1 MIENQSLIDK
11 YTEEIGNL
19 RFNDKNLAKICS
31 KILDFLSQD
40 NKSLENTDLKTYLKA
55 SEFSN
60 LIRSIY
66 NPAHLETHKFLIN
79 KKQDEQEKSFEEL
92 LEIHSVSFSN
102 ETLNQAISDLEKN
115 MDQESFE
122 NFVKLKM
129 ESLNK
134 GENK

>member
-1 MIENQSLIDK
+1 M
-11 YTEEIGNL
+11 
-19 RFNDKNLAKICS
+19 
-31 KILDFLSQD
+31 
-40 NKSLENTDLKTYLKA
+40 
-55 SEFSN
+55 
-60 LIRSIY
+60 
-66 NPAHLETHKFLIN
+66 IN
-79 KKQDEQEKSFEEL
+79 KEQNEQEKSFEEL
-92 LEIHSVSFSN
+92 INIHSVSFSN

>member
-1 MIENQSLIDK
+1 M
-11 YTEEIGNL
+11 
-19 RFNDKNLAKICS
+19 
-31 KILDFLSQD
+31 FLFQ
-40 NKSLENTDLKTYLKA
+40 
-55 SEFSN
+55 
-60 LIRSIY
+60 
-66 NPAHLETHKFLIN
+66 
-79 KKQDEQEKSFEEL
+79 
-92 LEIHSVSFSN
+92 N